1 MFWRRQKMSAT
12 KLICG
17 LGNPGREYEQHRHN
31 VGFQVVDAL
40 CRRREVK
47 LDQRKFEARIGQALI
62 GDQRV
67 LFLEPLTF
75 MNASGSSVAAALR
88 FYKIAPEQ
96 LLVIHDE
103 LDLPFGRLQ
112 LKRGGGA
119 GGHRGLSSLI
129 DSLGTDDF
137 ARLRFGIGKP
147 EGPDAK
153 ERVIGFVLSGFSSE
167 ERQALGD
174 LIERAADAAEAWCG
188 EGLASAMNRFNRR

>member
-1 MFWRRQKMSAT
+1 
-12 KLICG
+12 
-17 LGNPGREYEQHRHN
+17 
-31 VGFQVVDAL
+31 
-40 CRRREVK
+40 
-47 LDQRKFEARIGQALI
+47 
-62 GDQRV
+62 
-67 LFLEPLTF
+67 
-75 MNASGSSVAAALR
+75 SVAAALR

-153 ERVIGFVLSGFSSE
+153 ERVIGFVLSGFSPE

-188 EGLASAMNRFNRR
+188 EGLAGAMNRFNRR

>member
-17 LGNPGREYEQHRHN
+17 LGNPGREYERHRHN
-31 VGFQVVDAL
+31 IGFQVMDAL
-40 CRRREVK
+40 CRRHEVK
-47 LDQRKFEARIGQALI
+47 LDQRKFEARMGQGQI
-62 GDQRV
+62 GDERV
-67 LFLEPLTF
+67 LFVEPQTF

-119 GGHRGLSSLI
+119 GGHNGLRSLI

-153 ERVIGFVLSGFSSE
+153 ERVVGFVLSGFSPE
-167 ERQALGD
+167 ERPALGE
-174 LIERAADAAEAWCG
+174 LIERAADAAEIWCR
-188 EGLASAMNRFNRR
+188 EGLASAMNRFNRK